1 MRHRTLIPLCPMT
14 APAWTASTPSSCA
27 PDAVRR
33 ADAGDGGGI
42 VTSNTTT
49 ATKERPILFSAPMVR
64 AILDGHK
71 TQTRRVIKMRN
82 GQLMGEGELSSD
94 GRTVMDFSRSFPYWE
109 ALPCPYGKPGDRL
122 WVRETY
128 GHSWHHAQPRFVYR
142 ATDDDNE
149 QVTRHPDFDGWKS
162 SIYMP
167 RRASRLTLQI
177 KDVRVERIRDISGY
191 DALAEGVTLS
201 EMLNGPADPTAD
213 FAPLWD
219 AMHGKRGYGWDVNPW
234 VWVIDFEVMHHG

>member
-1 MRHRTLIPLCPMT
+1 M
-14 APAWTASTPSSCA
+14 
-27 PDAVRR
+27 
-33 ADAGDGGGI
+33 
-42 VTSNTTT
+42 TSNTT

-122 WVRETY
+122 WVRETWAAPMTILGAINY
-128 GHSWHHAQPRFVYR
+128 WAIRGDCQNPPEPVVYR
-142 ATDDDNE
+142 ADTDT
-149 QVTRHPDFDGWKS
+149 VPHGGYWRWRGGT
-162 SIYMP
+162 YMP
-167 RRASRLTLQI
+167 RWASRLTLQI

-219 AMHGKRGYGWDVNPW
+219 AMHEKRGHGWAVNPW
-234 VWVIDFEVMHHG
+234 VWVIDFEVVQHG

>member
-1 MRHRTLIPLCPMT
+1 M
-14 APAWTASTPSSCA
+14 
-27 PDAVRR
+27 
-33 ADAGDGGGI
+33 
-42 VTSNTTT
+42 TSNTTT
-49 ATKERPILFSAPMVR
+49 TTKERPILFSGPMVR

-109 ALPCPYGKPGDRL
+109 ALPCPYGKPGDLL

-128 GHSWHHAQPRFVYR
+128 SHSWHHAQPRFVYR

-149 QVTRHPDFDGWKS
+149 QLTRHPDFDGWKS

-167 RRASRLTLQI
+167 RRASRLTLRI
-177 KDVRVERIRDISGY
+177 TDVRVERVQDISDY
-191 DALAEGVTLS
+191 DCHCEGIALTSDDGENYR
-201 EMLNGPADPTAD
+201 ED
-213 FAPLWD
+213 FAVLWD
-219 AMHGKRGYGWDVNPW
+219 AMHEKRGHGWAVNPW
-234 VWVIDFEVMHHG
+234 VWVIDFEVVQHG